1 MNKTNKE
8 KVLDYLWSIAPK
20 AAGNG
25 DIRQATGITSHQQVY
40 LLTQEL
46 RGQGLIHGRQD
57 GRQWLFYAN
66 ESAGVQLASPGR
78 VKPGTFK
85 GGSLT
90 AREFEA
96 LARQIMSDHYGTA
109 LEPRELPGLPKLLD
123 LVSPDGRVAGDAKY
137 FTLVRGQRLPPAKF
151 SIIAEHVWLLEKTAA
166 PVKFLV
172 FGNDAEVPRLWL
184 ARYGQLLSDITFYF
198 LSDDG
203 ELAVLTA

>member
-1 MNKTNKE
+1 MGKTNKE
-8 KVLDYLWSIAPK
+8 KVLDYLWSIAPTP
-20 AAGNG
+20 AGNG
-25 DIRQATGITSHQQVY
+25 DIRQATGIASHQQVY

-46 RGQGLIHGRQD
+46 RAQGLIHGRQE

-78 VKPGTFK
+78 VKPGTFM

-90 AREFEA
+90 PRDFEA
-96 LARQIMSDHYGTA
+96 LARRTMSEHYGTS
-109 LEPRELPGLPKLLD
+109 LEPRQLPSIPKLLD

-137 FTLVRGQRLPPAKF
+137 FTLVRGQHLPPAKF

-172 FGNDAEVPRLWL
+172 FGNYSEVPRLWL
-184 ARYGQLLSDITFYF
+184 ARYGKLLSDITFYF

-203 ELAVLTA
+203 ELTTLSA